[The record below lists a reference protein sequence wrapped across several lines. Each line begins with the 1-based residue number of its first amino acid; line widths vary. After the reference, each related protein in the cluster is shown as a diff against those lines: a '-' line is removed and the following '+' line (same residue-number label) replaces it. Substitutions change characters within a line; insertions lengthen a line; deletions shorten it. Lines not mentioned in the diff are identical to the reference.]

1 MERRDRAL
9 KALNELTFIDSQDAP
24 QRAEGLTTW
33 VSKYLDNDGIYDF
46 DLNLEDLKR
55 LSELIYKNLEF
66 LKAYKNQINESIIE
80 TTKIK
85 RFILNKH

>member
-1 MERRDRAL
+1 MERRNRAL
-9 KALNELTFIDSQDAP
+9 KALDELIFIDSQDAP

-46 DLNLEDLKR
+46 DLDLPQLHK

-66 LKAYKNQINESIIE
+66 LKNYKNQINESILE
-80 TTKIK
+80 TSKIK